1 MSWLIF
7 FDPRSKKS
15 KPLLNRISVHGKHIK
30 QIKDYL
36 FYHATHKLTG
46 ILLCAHS
53 KHTMSNMNT
62 SDHFSRSNIIIYLL
76 TAIFSILLS
85 TYSVIFNDVINK
97 DGTLYIYTAEAF
109 LEGGF
114 SNAMTVFSWP
124 FFSMLIAWFQSLT
137 GTSFEISAY
146 SVNAILLILLS
157 VTCLRIYEE
166 ISEPNIPLWIPALL
180 ILALP
185 IVNDYR
191 IYVIRGHGF
200 WAFILLALFFFIRYS
215 KQPSFRTALLWQC
228 FAIIATLFRIEG
240 VAFLALAPFYFLL
253 QDKNIKAFTRHFVRL
268 NSVLIPIAI
277 TALIA
282 LISYI
287 ASSSNI
293 SNDLT
298 LRLSY
303 MLPSSMISALTNKAS
318 QLVEIMPRLSS
329 TESTLFVISGLIA
342 LICYK
347 IVKNINLIYL
357 AIWFIGR
364 RRQWIHLTQE
374 SNIVLFFAFISVL
387 PLIALA
393 GNQFFMSS
401 RYTVLPVI
409 LFSLIAYQYV
419 DTLFHRLVENR
430 RYIAMSA
437 LAALAI
443 IFFLDGIIHT
453 GANKWDM
460 VTASK
465 WVQQN
470 IDPKSR
476 IACNEGRLY
485 FYTNRTCDRKI
496 KLERRG
502 IPAYEKLIHRG
513 KYDHLLLWID
523 HKDKGIRNY
532 LNTNKQLTLIKSFPN
547 KKQDEVR
554 VYKIQ
559 PK

>member
-1 MSWLIF
+1 MSLLHQSSRDRSLLYIAIATLSFLI
-7 FDPRSKKS
+7 S
-15 KPLLNRISVHGKHIK
+15 
-30 QIKDYL
+30 
-36 FYHATHKLTG
+36 
-46 ILLCAHS
+46 
-53 KHTMSNMNT
+53 
-62 SDHFSRSNIIIYLL
+62 IY
-76 TAIFSILLS
+76 AFIA
-85 TYSVIFNDVINK
+85 NDVINK

-124 FFSMLIAWFQSLT
+124 FFSMLIAWFHAIT
-137 GTSFEISAY
+137 GASFEISAY

-166 ISEPNIPLWIPALL
+166 ISNPNIPLWIPALL

-200 WAFILLALFFFIRYS
+200 WAFTLLALLFFIRYS

-240 VAFLALAPFYFLL
+240 VVFLALAPFYFLL
-253 QDKNIKAFTRHFVRL
+253 QDKSIKAFTRHFVRL

-419 DTLFHRLVENR
+419 DILFHRLVDNKK
-430 RYIAMSA
+430 YVAVSS
-437 LAALAI
+437 LAI
-443 IFFLDGIIHT
+443 LITIFFLDAIIHT
-453 GANKWDM
+453 GANKQNM
-460 VTASK
+460 IAASR
-465 WVQQN
+465 WVLQN
-470 IDPKSR
+470 IDPHSK
-476 IACNEGRLY
+476 IACNEGRLF
-485 FYTNRTCDRKI
+485 FYSNKTCTHEVKLARK
-496 KLERRG
+496 G
-502 IPAYEKLIHRG
+502 IAAYERILNRDAYDYLLI
-513 KYDHLLLWID
+513 WID
-523 HKDKGIRNY
+523 HKHKKIRNY
-532 LNTNKQLTLIKSFPN
+532 LQTNKRLIQVKAFRN
-547 KKQDEVR
+547 KKHDEVII
-554 VYKIQ
+554 YKIHI
-559 PK
+559 K